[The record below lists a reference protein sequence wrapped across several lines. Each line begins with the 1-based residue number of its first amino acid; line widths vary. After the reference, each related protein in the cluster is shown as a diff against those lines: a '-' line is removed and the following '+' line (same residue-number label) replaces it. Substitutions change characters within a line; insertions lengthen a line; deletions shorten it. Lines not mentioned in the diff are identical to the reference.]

1 MVKYSL
7 QVNPDNNLRMDVI
20 LKLTTTNWMLK

>member
-7 QVNPDNNLRMDVI
+7 QVNPDNNLRMDVT